1 MYRARITTCEN
12 CGKSLYL
19 LTMLDKETFSYWVTH
34 PDDLTPADLIQLQKS
49 LSDYPYCQSLH
60 TLTAKAASM
69 HTKGQAVPLIR
80 QAAAYAFSRNALRR
94 LIDNEFQWSENLLG
108 KLNELSARHV
118 PIPDDYQ
125 QESYT
130 LFKAKAG
137 VSENFLKLPLMHLPG
152 QARATAETIP
162 APEDPTLLEAN
173 VQNALVQIDETETTL
188 SPADAEQKRQF
199 ELIESFIQK
208 EPRISRTPAKTGEV
222 LEQEDLSKRAK
233 PTGGGLVTES
243 FARILTKQGK
253 PAKAREIYETLM
265 AKNPEKSAYFA
276 AKISELDH

>member
-1 MYRARITTCEN
+1 M
-12 CGKSLYL
+12 KSPSLCIKKIYL
-19 LTMLDKETFSYWVTH
+19 HTMLDKETFSYWVTH
-34 PDDLTPADLIQLQKS
+34 PDDLTPADLIQLQES
-49 LSDYPYCQSLH
+49 LPDYPYCQSLY
-60 TLTAKAASM
+60 TLMAKAASM
-69 HTKGQAVPLIR
+69 HNKGQAVPLIR
-80 QAAAYAFSRNALRR
+80 QAAAHALSRSALRK

-125 QESYT
+125 QESYA

-137 VSENFLKLPLMHLPG
+137 VGENFLKLPLLHLPG
-152 QARATAETIP
+152 QILPAAETIP

-173 VQNALVQIDETETTL
+173 LQHALVQIDEAETSL
-188 SPADAEQKRQF
+188 SSADAEQKRQF

-208 EPRISRTPAKTGEV
+208 EPRISRTPAKPDEV

-233 PTGGGLVTES
+233 PTSGGPVTES
-243 FARILTKQGK
+243 FAKILAKQGK
-253 PAKAREIYETLM
+253 PAKAREIYERLM

-276 AKISELDH
+276 AKISELD